1 MDPPPAS
8 QITTLCLY
16 PCKVAG
22 FAYCTKR
29 FCKAHCQQEEYF
41 SKGTYLCVRKK
52 HHLQEADRKKLQ
64 TKYPNAIRN
73 NHLPS
78 SGSTVS
84 QNRDLS
90 AHTQQLTTISGGNGE
105 PAVNPTAN
113 ITASDSQPSTTS
125 YSNPPLPTAAP
136 NATQE
141 NLTQLSAAS
150 QHEVVIDPALL
161 VLNQSPL
168 PVATQSSSQK
178 KARKGAA
185 ADAQPALRQSY
196 AVVCDS
202 DMAAQYAAS
211 KAQAEAV
218 RAAEELRQKL
228 DKKCAQSIKVKW
240 AHWEVKETRESCVAR
255 TFVVSVPTWP
265 SFYLGGQEKMLK
277 AVNEVGMGYCY
288 ALDLA
293 TGEWEE
299 HDEATARK
307 GLVSG
312 GTFYYRSSDVQL
324 EDLPDDFVDSISK
337 ALAEAGRK
345 RSGQGQM
352 YVESPRKVR
361 RTSVAGWSARRI
373 ASDEFLSLTPSSSRA
388 ATPSTPTRSTSRP
401 ASRPTSHNA
410 SQLGA
415 NPFSAI
421 HTIEEERPPA
431 QPLDCPSDTTQAAS
445 SDMPQVS
452 SRLPSSTSGAAPNS
466 GTPSGWPGKTP
477 ALDVLNQLER
487 LLTSVYGSRDEVSWA
502 IGCAPPEKIHGRVE
516 AFYAANGFS
525 PKKQTLSSQ
534 ERLFRTW
541 SGDQV
546 SRAKEMLA
554 LEPVSWSTFK
564 RQAGIYLG
572 SPESSP
578 ANSP

>member
-8 QITTLCLY
+8 SQITTPCLY

-22 FAYCTKR
+22 FAFCTKQ

-52 HHLQEADRKKLQ
+52 HHLQEADRRKLQ
-64 TKYPNAIRN
+64 IKYPNAIRPSQSIPLLSQASLSQN
-73 NHLPS
+73 NHLS
-78 SGSTVS
+78 SQSGSIAS
-84 QNRDLS
+84 SNN
-90 AHTQQLTTISGGNGE
+90 HE

-113 ITASDSQPSTTS
+113 IAASNSQLNPAL
-125 YSNPPLPTAAP
+125 YSNPPLPTVAP
-136 NATQE
+136 NVTQE

-150 QHEVVIDPALL
+150 QREAVIDPALL
-161 VLNQSPL
+161 VLNQNP
-168 PVATQSSSQK
+168 PPAPTQSSLQK
-178 KARKGAA
+178 KARRGAV
-185 ADAQPALRQSY
+185 ADAQPMLRQSY

-211 KAQAEAV
+211 KAQAEAA

-228 DKKCAQSIKVKW
+228 DKKSAQSIKVKW
-240 AHWEVKETRESCVAR
+240 AHWEDKKTQESCVAR
-255 TFVVSVPTWP
+255 TFAVSVPTWP
-265 SFYLGGQEKMLK
+265 SFYLGGQEKMLN
-277 AVNEVGMGYCY
+277 AVGEVGMEYCY

-293 TGEWEE
+293 AGEWEE
-299 HDEATARK
+299 HDKATARK

-324 EDLPDDFVDSISK
+324 EDLPDDFMDSVSK

-361 RTSVAGWSARRI
+361 RTSAAGWSARRI
-373 ASDEFLSLTPSSSRA
+373 TSDEFLSLTPSSSQA
-388 ATPSTPTRSTSRP
+388 ATPSTPTRPT
-401 ASRPTSHNA
+401 SRPTSCNA
-410 SQLGA
+410 SRSGL
-415 NPFSAI
+415 NPFSVIQAI
-421 HTIEEERPPA
+421 PEQPPA
-431 QPLDCPSDTTQAAS
+431 QS
-445 SDMPQVS
+445 SDGPNDTAHTASTNLPQATS
-452 SRLPSSTSGAAPNS
+452 CLPNSTSGAASNS
-466 GTPSGWPGKTP
+466 DTPPGWPGKTP
-477 ALDVLNQLER
+477 ALDILNQLER
-487 LLTSVYGSRDEVSWA
+487 LLTSVYGPRDEVSWA
-502 IGCAPPEKIHGRVE
+502 IGHAPPEKIHNRVE
-516 AFYAANGFS
+516 AFYAANGFC

-554 LEPVSWSTFK
+554 LEPVPWSTFK

-572 SPESSP
+572 SSESSP